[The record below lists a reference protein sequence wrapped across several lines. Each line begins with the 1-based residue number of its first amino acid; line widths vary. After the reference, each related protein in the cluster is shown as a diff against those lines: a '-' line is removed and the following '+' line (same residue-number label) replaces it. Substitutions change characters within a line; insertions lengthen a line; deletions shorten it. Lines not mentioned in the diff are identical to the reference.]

1 MPNSGDGER
10 RVVTEDQLREDRA
23 RWYLTFISIVFGVFI
38 AVWIE
43 PVSTLFVVTEQS
55 GQIQQTLQQ
64 TLNLQQTLK
73 ILWSADAGRGA
84 LMFLILV
91 CLWWWYGT
99 FLGRVA
105 PAIRFWA
112 YLYDFVS
119 LCIFAVAF
127 RMWTHPSLFPL
138 VIFFAAGL
146 MLFRFWRAKQFTLD
160 RSRARKAIKLAVGVL
175 SLFMAGAFGA
185 ALVSLGDSANL
196 QKWPV
201 WVDGGVVVL
210 LVIGILVTF
219 WAVSITEGFPFKQ
232 HRFYKDWMSAPEP
245 SAAGEGK

>member
-43 PVSTLFVVTEQS
+43 PVSTLFADTKQS
-55 GQIQQTLQQ
+55 DQI
-64 TLNLQQTLK
+64 QQTLK

-119 LCIFAVAF
+119 LCTFAVAF
-127 RMWTHPSLFPL
+127 RMWTYPSLFPL
-138 VIFFAAGL
+138 VIFLAAGL
-146 MLFRFWRAKQFTLD
+146 MLLRFWRAKNFTLG
-160 RSRARKAIKLAVGVL
+160 RSRARQAVKLAVGVL
-175 SLFMAGAFGA
+175 SLFMAFMTGAFAAAFMSVGA
-185 ALVSLGDSANL
+185 SARL
-196 QKWPV
+196 QTWPP
-201 WVDGGVVVL
+201 WVDYGVVGL
-210 LVIGILVTF
+210 LVIGIAVTF
-219 WAVSITEGFPFKQ
+219 LAVSITEGFPFKQ